1 VTATLRA
8 LGTENEVAVEV
19 KIGVHNAT
27 RELVLESNQSPDEI
41 ESAVREALA
50 DPNGLLDL
58 ADERG
63 RRVLVRTAHL
73 AYVEIGEATGRRVGF
88 GAI

>member
-1 VTATLRA
+1 M
-8 LGTENEVAVEV
+8 AVEV

-27 RELVLESNQSPDEI
+27 RELVIESNQSPKDI
-41 ESAVREALA
+41 DSTVRSALS

-63 RRVLVRTAHL
+63 RRLLVRTEHL
-73 AYVEIGEATGRRVGF
+73 TYVEIGEPVERRVGF
-88 GAI
+88 GTV

>member
-1 VTATLRA
+1 M
-8 LGTENEVAVEV
+8 EV

-27 RELVLESNQSPDEI
+27 RELVLECNQTPEEI
-41 ESAVREALA
+41 ESTVRAALA
-50 DPNGLLDL
+50 DADGLLDL

-73 AYVEIGEATGRRVGF
+73 TYVEIGEPVERRVGF
-88 GAI
+88 GAV